1 MAVVIINI
9 IHTNIRIVSPTITTV
24 ICTTPT
30 KTTKTSTIIICI
42 TAIIIIIIIITTA
55 LFLVFVR
62 VKQYVLSIYL
72 SIYLFNH
79 PYATKCYQ
87 LYPKETEKKKKTFRV
102 IIENQASAIYIQK
115 M

>member
-9 IHTNIRIVSPTITTV
+9 IHTNIRIVSPSITTV
-24 ICTTPT
+24 ICTTTT

-42 TAIIIIIIIITTA
+42 TAIIIIIITTTTA

-72 SIYLFNH
+72 SIYL
-79 PYATKCYQ
+79 YIQLSICYQ
-87 LYPKETEKKKKTFRV
+87 MLPTILQRNRKKKD
-102 IIENQASAIYIQK
+102 ISCHH
-115 M
+115 

>member
-72 SIYLFNH
+72 SIQ
-79 PYATKCYQ
+79 PSICYQ
-87 LYPKETEKKKKTFRV
+87 MLPIIPQRNRKKKKD
-102 IIENQASAIYIQK
+102 ISCHH
-115 M
+115 